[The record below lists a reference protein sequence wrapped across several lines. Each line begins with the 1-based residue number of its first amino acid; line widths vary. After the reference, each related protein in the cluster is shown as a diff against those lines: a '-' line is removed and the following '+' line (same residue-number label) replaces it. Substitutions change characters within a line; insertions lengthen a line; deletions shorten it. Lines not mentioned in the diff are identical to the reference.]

1 MSIYIKLGVHF
12 KRDFQLNRHIII
24 ILLMY
29 IENDTKNIMELTM
42 TDKMANGIL
51 FIIAGIGSIVAYIAL
66 GETGLLDKG
75 HTEKFAAYALL
86 TFPLAFM
93 MTRNVVRNTYIDAGL
108 IIIVVGLSIGLVSD
122 AINSAELGAES
133 KSIGEAI
140 AWTGWSIMYLGVF
153 ITAIGY
159 LRTKLFPNWLSG
171 LLALSSFAMFAFL
184 AVLNGEQL
192 EKHGGNIVPP
202 LWMINSLVL
211 VILGIFTMR
220 RSE

>member
-1 MSIYIKLGVHF
+1 
-12 KRDFQLNRHIII
+12 
-24 ILLMY
+24 MY

-171 LLALSSFAMFAFL
+171 LLALTSFAMFAFL

>member
-1 MSIYIKLGVHF
+1 
-12 KRDFQLNRHIII
+12 
-24 ILLMY
+24 
-29 IENDTKNIMELTM
+29 M
-42 TDKMANGIL
+42 TDKMVNGIL
-51 FIIAGIGSIVAYIAL
+51 FIIAGLGSVAVYLGL

-86 TFPLAFM
+86 TIPLAFM
-93 MTRNVVRNTYIDAGL
+93 MTRNIVRNTYIDAGL
-108 IIIVVGLSIGLVSD
+108 IIIVVGLTMGLVSD

-133 KSIGEAI
+133 ESMAEAL
-140 AWTGWSIMYLGVF
+140 AWTGWSIMYLGIS
-153 ITAIGY
+153 ITGIGY
-159 LRTKLFPNWLSG
+159 LRTNLFPNWLSC
-171 LLALSSFAMFAFL
+171 LLALTSFVMFAFL

-192 EKHGGNIVPP
+192 EKHADNIIPP